1 MEVNSECISMTEETP
16 KKGFLRRAAGGA
28 TKKTTDLAGKV
39 AGGAIETAKNQA
51 KAKATEYVVKQA
63 KEQAEKSIRDKMSSL
78 GKKK

>member
-1 MEVNSECISMTEETP
+1 MTEETP

-28 TKKTTDLAGKV
+28 SKKTTDIAGKV
-39 AGGAIETAKNQA
+39 AGGAIEAAKSQA

-63 KEQAEKSIRDKMSSL
+63 KEQAEKSFKDKMGSL